1 MQSYTAGSESQMLGE
16 LYSQKEQLVLVLT
29 ERMTHDIN
37 VSAELMDRLQGR
49 FDDQRSVPQHTSAR

>member
-37 VSAELMDRLQGR
+37 VSAELMDRLRGR

>member
-49 FDDQRSVPQHTSAR
+49 FDDQRSVPQHTSDR